1 MEIIYRALA
10 NTSKEKDFST
20 REECE
25 EYERKYLPR
34 MWSED
39 GTLTINPNEGYYV
52 EVKDNVTA
60 FWLQK
65 LYPNENWKDLGAEGI
80 GIYRWD
86 LVFERYEKIS
96 FYNYEMMKTFI
107 ENNRDNISEWL

>member
-10 NTSKEKDFST
+10 DTSKEKDFST
-20 REECE
+20 REACE

-34 MWSED
+34 MWAVD
-39 GTLTINPNEGYYV
+39 GTPTIYPNEGYFV
-52 EVKDNVTA
+52 EVKDNMTV

-65 LYPNENWKDLGAEGI
+65 LYPNENWKDLGAVGI

-86 LVFERYEKIS
+86 VTFEQYEKINL
-96 FYNYEMMKTFI
+96 YDYEIVENFI
-107 ENNRDNISEWL
+107 ENNRDNLFEWL

>member
-1 MEIIYRALA
+1 MEIVYRAMTG
-10 NTSKEKDFST
+10 TSKEKDFST
-20 REECE
+20 REACE

-34 MWSED
+34 MWAVD
-39 GTLTINPNEGYYV
+39 GTLTIYPNEGYFV
-52 EVKDNVTA
+52 EVKDNMST

-96 FYNYEMMKTFI
+96 FYNYEMMKAFV
-107 ENNRDNISEWL
+107 ENKRDILSEWL

>member
-39 GTLTINPNEGYYV
+39 GTLTINPNG
-52 EVKDNVTA
+52 
-60 FWLQK
+60 
-65 LYPNENWKDLGAEGI
+65 G
-80 GIYRWD
+80 
-86 LVFERYEKIS
+86 VFC
-96 FYNYEMMKTFI
+96 
-107 ENNRDNISEWL
+107 

>member
-10 NTSKEKDFST
+10 NTSRVKDFST

-34 MWSED
+34 MWSIY
-39 GTLTINPNEGYYV
+39 GTLTIYPTEGYFV
-52 EVKDNVTA
+52 EVKDDMTA

-65 LYPNENWKDLGAEGI
+65 LYPNKNWKGLGAEGL

-86 LVFERYEKIS
+86 VILDRYEKIN
-96 FYNYEMMKTFI
+96 FYVYEMIKSFI
-107 ENNRDNISEWL
+107 ESNRDNLSEWL

>member
-39 GTLTINPNEGYYV
+39 GALTINPNEGYFV
-52 EVKDNVTA
+52 EVKDNMTT

-65 LYPNENWKDLGAEGI
+65 LYPNENWKDLGTEGI

-86 LVFERYEKIS
+86 VILERYEKVN
-96 FYNYEMMKTFI
+96 FYDYEMIKIFT
-107 ENNRDNISEWL
+107 EKNRDNISEWL

>member
-20 REECE
+20 KEACE

-34 MWSED
+34 MWSVD
-39 GTLTINPNEGYYV
+39 GTLTIHPNEGYFV
-52 EVKDNVTA
+52 EVKDDMTA

-65 LYPNENWKDLGAEGI
+65 LCPNENWKGLGGEGF
-80 GIYRWD
+80 GVYRWD
-86 LVFERYEKIS
+86 AILEQYEKIN
-96 FYNYEMMKTFI
+96 FYDYEMIKSFI
-107 ENNRDNISEWL
+107 ENNRDNLPEWL

>member
-25 EYERKYLPR
+25 EYERINLPR
-34 MWSED
+34 MWSIS
-39 GTLTINPNEGYYV
+39 GTPTTDPANGYFV
-52 EVKDNVTA
+52 EVRDDMTA
-60 FWLQK
+60 ARLRK
-65 LYPNENWKDLGAEGI
+65 LYPDENWKDLGAVGL

-86 LVFERYEKIS
+86 VILEQYEKIN
-96 FYNYEMMKTFI
+96 FYDYNMVKNFI
-107 ENNRDNISEWL
+107 ENNRNNLSEWL